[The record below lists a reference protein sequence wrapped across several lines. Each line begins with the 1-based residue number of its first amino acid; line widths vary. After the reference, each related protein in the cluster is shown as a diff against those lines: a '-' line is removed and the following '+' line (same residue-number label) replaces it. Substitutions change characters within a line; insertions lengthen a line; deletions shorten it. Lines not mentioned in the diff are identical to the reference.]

1 MTGVRPIIPNLHRPR
16 PGAGFAAVVGTVMLV
31 LVLLIAAT
39 ALHRHGCGH
48 SVYEN
53 KPLCSSHRTGD

>member
-1 MTGVRPIIPNLHRPR
+1 LHRPP